1 MALNKGLKK
10 YVDELRE
17 KRIKEQDKKIMG
29 LRRLIYDDETRNA
42 LIDNAKYLSKIIN
55 RRYRELEKVGLEKK
69 SYAYRRTQAE
79 TGLNRYTTSTKQLEQ
94 LTSEELYDLNVD
106 LYAKY
111 ASSTTRVGYI
121 EEKIQTGLE
130 KTVETLQSRL
140 KYSAPN
146 VAKSLNVD
154 DFRTFLTLGGGQFL
168 NEAKDKGYGSTN
180 LIEDWESARL
190 SGVSDKEFIR
200 EWKRFTHEFF
210 KKKIIKKI
218 KPFKK
223 KKKKKKKKKI
233 RIDNYDRMFSQLQ

>member
-1 MALNKGLKK
+1 MLEYLRGDFMILNKGLEK

-17 KRIKEQDKKIMG
+17 KRIKEQDRKIMG
-29 LRRLIYDDETRNA
+29 LRRLKYDDETREA

-55 RRYRELEKVGLEKK
+55 RRYREIEKAGLEKK
-69 SYAYRRTQAE
+69 SYAYKRTQAE
-79 TGLNRYTTSTKQLEQ
+79 TGLNRYTTSTRKLEK

-121 EEKIQTGLE
+121 EETIQKGLE
-130 KTVETLQSRL
+130 KAVETLQSTL

-154 DFRTFLTLGGGQFL
+154 DFRTFLTLGGGDFL
-168 NEAKDKGYGSTN
+168 NESKDKGYGSTN

-200 EWKRFTHEFF
+200 EWKRFTHEFDKHKF
-210 KKKIIKKI
+210 KKNIQALKARKNK
-218 KPFKK
+218 
-223 KKKKKKKKKI
+223 
-233 RIDNYDRMFSQLQ
+233 D

>member
-17 KRIKEQDKKIMG
+17 KRIKEQDKKING
-29 LRRLIYDDETRNA
+29 LRKLKYDDETRVA

-55 RRYRELEKVGLEKK
+55 RRYRELEKAGIENK
-69 SYAYRRTQAE
+69 SYAYKRTQAE
-79 TGLNRYTTSTKQLEQ
+79 TGLNRYTTSKRQLDK
-94 LTSEELYDLNVD
+94 LSSEELYDLNVD

-111 ASSTTRVGYI
+111 ASSTTSVSYV
-121 EEKIQTGLE
+121 EQTIQAGLE
-130 KTVETLQSRL
+130 KAVETLQTRL

-146 VAKSLNVD
+146 IAKSLNAD

-168 NEAKDKGYGSTN
+168 NESRDKGYGSTN

-200 EWKRFTHEFF
+200 EWKRFTHEFDKDKF
-210 KKKIIKKI
+210 RRNIQALKSRKNK
-218 KPFKK
+218 
-223 KKKKKKKKKI
+223 
-233 RIDNYDRMFSQLQ
+233 D

>member
-29 LRRLIYDDETRNA
+29 LRRLKYDDETRES
-42 LIDNAKYLSKIIN
+42 LIDNAKYLSQIIN
-55 RRYRELEKVGLEKK
+55 RRYRELEKAGIENK
-69 SYAYRRTQAE
+69 SYAYKRTQSE
-79 TGLNRYTTSTKQLEQ
+79 TGLNRYTTSKRQLEK

-111 ASSTTRVGYI
+111 ASSTTSVSYV
-121 EEKIQTGLE
+121 EQTIQTGLE
-130 KTVETLQSRL
+130 KAVDTLQTRL

-146 VAKSLNVD
+146 IAKSLNVD
-154 DFRTFLTLGGGQFL
+154 DFRTFLTLGGGEFL

-180 LIEDWESARL
+180 LIEDWEHARI

-200 EWKRFTHEFF
+200 EWKRFTREFDKDKF
-210 KKKIIKKI
+210 KRNIQALKSRKKN
-218 KPFKK
+218 
-223 KKKKKKKKKI
+223 
-233 RIDNYDRMFSQLQ
+233 R

>member
-29 LRRLIYDDETRNA
+29 LRRLKYDDETRES
-42 LIDNAKYLSKIIN
+42 LIDNAKYLSQIIN
-55 RRYRELEKVGLEKK
+55 RRYRELEKAGIENK
-69 SYAYRRTQAE
+69 SYAYKRTQSE
-79 TGLNRYTTSTKQLEQ
+79 TGLNRYTTSKRQLEK

-111 ASSTTRVGYI
+111 ASSTTSVSYV
-121 EEKIQTGLE
+121 EQTIQTGLE
-130 KTVETLQSRL
+130 KAVDTLQTRL

-146 VAKSLNVD
+146 IAKSLNVD
-154 DFRTFLTLGGGQFL
+154 DFRTFLTLGGGEFL

-180 LIEDWESARL
+180 LIEDWEHARI

-200 EWKRFTHEFF
+200 EWKRFTNEFDKDKF
-210 KKKIIKKI
+210 RRNIQALKKRKNKDK
-218 KPFKK
+218 
-223 KKKKKKKKKI
+223 
-233 RIDNYDRMFSQLQ
+233 

>member
-10 YVDELRE
+10 YVDELRK

-29 LRRLIYDDETRNA
+29 LRRLKYDEQTRNE
-42 LIDNAKYLSKIIN
+42 LIDNARYLSKTLN
-55 RRYRELEKVGLEKK
+55 RRYRELEKAGIENK
-69 SYAYRRTQAE
+69 SYAYKRTQSE
-79 TGLNRYTTSTKQLEQ
+79 TGLNRYTTSKRQLEK

-111 ASSTTRVGYI
+111 ASSTTSVSYV
-121 EEKIQTGLE
+121 EQTIQKGLE
-130 KTVETLQSRL
+130 KAVETLQTRL

-154 DFRTFLTLGGGQFL
+154 DFRTFLNLGGGQFL

-190 SGVSDKEFIR
+190 SGVTDKEFIR
-200 EWKRFTHEFF
+200 EWKRFTHEFDKDKF
-210 KKKIIKKI
+210 RRNIQALKSRKNK
-218 KPFKK
+218 
-223 KKKKKKKKKI
+223 
-233 RIDNYDRMFSQLQ
+233 D

>member
-1 MALNKGLKK
+1 MLEYLRGDFMVLNKGLKK

-17 KRIKEQDKKIMG
+17 KRIKEQDRKIMG
-29 LRRLIYDDETRNA
+29 LRRLKYDDETREA

-55 RRYRELEKVGLEKK
+55 RRYREIEKAGLENK
-69 SYAYRRTQAE
+69 SYAYKRTQAE
-79 TGLNRYTTSTKQLEQ
+79 TGLNRYTTSTRELEK

-121 EEKIQTGLE
+121 EEIIHNGLE
-130 KTVETLQSRL
+130 KAVETLQSRL

-154 DFRTFLTLGGGQFL
+154 DFRTFLTLGGGNFL
-168 NEAKDKGYGSTN
+168 NDAKDKGYGSTN
-180 LIEDWESARL
+180 LIEDWENARL

-200 EWKRFTHEFF
+200 EWKRFTHEFDKDKF
-210 KKKIIKKI
+210 KKNIQSLKARKNK
-218 KPFKK
+218 
-223 KKKKKKKKKI
+223 
-233 RIDNYDRMFSQLQ
+233 D

>member
-17 KRIKEQDKKIMG
+17 KSIKEQDKKIMG
-29 LRRLIYDDETRNA
+29 LRRLKYDDETRNA

-55 RRYRELEKVGLEKK
+55 RRYREIEKVGLEKK

-79 TGLNRYTTSTKQLEQ
+79 TGLNRYTTSTKQLEK

-111 ASSTTRVGYI
+111 ASSTTRVSYI
-121 EEKIQTGLE
+121 EETIQTGLE
-130 KTVETLQSRL
+130 KAVETLQTRL

-146 VAKSLNVD
+146 VAKSLNVE

-180 LIEDWESARL
+180 LIEDWESARM

-200 EWKRFTHEFF
+200 EWKRFTHEFDKDKF
-210 KKKIIKKI
+210 RRNIQALKARKNK
-218 KPFKK
+218 
-223 KKKKKKKKKI
+223 
-233 RIDNYDRMFSQLQ
+233 D

>member
-17 KRIKEQDKKIMG
+17 KRIREQDKKIMG
-29 LRRLIYDDETRNA
+29 LRRLKYDNETRDA
-42 LIDNAKYLSKIIN
+42 LIENAKYLSKIIN
-55 RRYRELEKVGLEKK
+55 RRYRELENVGLEKK

-79 TGLNRYTTSTKQLEQ
+79 TGLNRYTTSTKKLEQ

-111 ASSTTRVGYI
+111 ASSTTRVFYI
-121 EEKIQTGLE
+121 EETIQTGLE
-130 KTVETLQSRL
+130 KAVETLQTRL

-154 DFRTFLTLGGGQFL
+154 DFRTFLTLGGGEFL

-180 LIEDWESARL
+180 LIEDWERARL

-200 EWKRFTHEFF
+200 EWKRFTHEFDKDKF
-210 KKKIIKKI
+210 RRNIQALKARKNKE
-218 KPFKK
+218 
-223 KKKKKKKKKI
+223 
-233 RIDNYDRMFSQLQ
+233 

>member
-1 MALNKGLKK
+1 MTLNKGLKK

-17 KRIKEQDKKIMG
+17 KRIKEQDRKIMG
-29 LRRLIYDDETRNA
+29 LRRLKYDDETREA

-55 RRYRELEKVGLEKK
+55 RRYREIEKAGLEQK

-79 TGLNRYTTSTKQLEQ
+79 TGLNRYTTSTRQLEK

-121 EEKIQTGLE
+121 EETIQKGLE
-130 KTVETLQSRL
+130 KAVETLQSTL

-146 VAKSLNVD
+146 VAKSLNVN
-154 DFRTFLTLGGGQFL
+154 DFRTFLTLGGGEFL
-168 NEAKDKGYGSTN
+168 NETKDKGYGSTN

-200 EWKRFTHEFF
+200 EWKRFTHEFDKGKF
-210 KKKIIKKI
+210 KRNIQALKARKK
-218 KPFKK
+218 
-223 KKKKKKKKKI
+223 
-233 RIDNYDRMFSQLQ
+233 

>member
-17 KRIKEQDKKIMG
+17 KRIKEQDKKIKD
-29 LRRLIYDDETRNA
+29 LRKLKYDDETRDA

-55 RRYRELEKVGLEKK
+55 RRYRELEKAGIENK
-69 SYAYRRTQAE
+69 SYAYKRTQAE
-79 TGLNRYTTSTKQLEQ
+79 TGLNRYTTSKRELEK

-111 ASSTTRVGYI
+111 ASSTTSVSYV
-121 EEKIQTGLE
+121 EQTIQAGLE
-130 KTVETLQSRL
+130 KAVETLQTRL

-146 VAKSLNVD
+146 IAKSLNAD
-154 DFRTFLTLGGGQFL
+154 DFRTFLTLGGGEFL
-168 NEAKDKGYGSTN
+168 NEATDKGYGSTN

-200 EWKRFTHEFF
+200 EWKRFTHEFDKDKF
-210 KKKIIKKI
+210 RRNVQALKSRKNK
-218 KPFKK
+218 
-223 KKKKKKKKKI
+223 
-233 RIDNYDRMFSQLQ
+233 D

>member
-1 MALNKGLKK
+1 MLEYLRGDFMILNKGLKK

-17 KRIKEQDKKIMG
+17 KRIKEQDRKIMG
-29 LRRLIYDDETRNA
+29 LRRLKYDDETREA

-55 RRYRELEKVGLEKK
+55 RRYKEIEKAGLENK
-69 SYAYRRTQAE
+69 SYAYKRTQAE
-79 TGLNRYTTSTKQLEQ
+79 TGLNRYTTSTRKLEK

-121 EEKIQTGLE
+121 EETIQKGLE
-130 KTVETLQSRL
+130 KAVETLQSTL

-154 DFRTFLTLGGGQFL
+154 DFRTFLTLGGGNFL

-200 EWKRFTHEFF
+200 EWKRFTREFDKGKF
-210 KKKIIKKI
+210 KKNIQALKARKK
-218 KPFKK
+218 
-223 KKKKKKKKKI
+223 
-233 RIDNYDRMFSQLQ
+233 

>member
-29 LRRLIYDDETRNA
+29 LRRLKYDEQTRNE
-42 LIDNAKYLSKIIN
+42 LIDNARYLSKILN
-55 RRYRELEKVGLEKK
+55 RRYRELEKAGIENK
-69 SYAYRRTQAE
+69 SYAYKRTQSE
-79 TGLNRYTTSTKQLEQ
+79 TGLNRYTTSKRQLEK

-111 ASSTTRVGYI
+111 ASSTTSVSYV
-121 EEKIQTGLE
+121 EQTIQKGLE
-130 KTVETLQSRL
+130 KAVETLQSRL

-154 DFRTFLTLGGGQFL
+154 DFRTFLTLAGGQFL

-180 LIEDWESARL
+180 LIEDWERARL

-200 EWKRFTHEFF
+200 EWKRFTRDFDKDKF
-210 KKKIIKKI
+210 RRNIQALKSRKNK
-218 KPFKK
+218 
-223 KKKKKKKKKI
+223 
-233 RIDNYDRMFSQLQ
+233 D

>member
-29 LRRLIYDDETRNA
+29 LRRLKYDDETREA

-55 RRYRELEKVGLEKK
+55 RRYRELEKAGIENK
-69 SYAYRRTQAE
+69 SYAYKRTQSE
-79 TGLNRYTTSTKQLEQ
+79 TGLNRYTTSKRQLEK

-106 LYAKY
+106 LYSKY
-111 ASSTTRVGYI
+111 ASSTTSVSYV
-121 EEKIQTGLE
+121 EQTIQTGLE
-130 KTVETLQSRL
+130 KAVETLQTRL

-154 DFRTFLTLGGGQFL
+154 DFRTFLALGGGQFL

-200 EWKRFTHEFF
+200 EWKRFTHEFDKDKF
-210 KKKIIKKI
+210 RRNIQALKSRKNK
-218 KPFKK
+218 
-223 KKKKKKKKKI
+223 
-233 RIDNYDRMFSQLQ
+233 D

>member
-17 KRIKEQDKKIMG
+17 KRIKEQDKKING
-29 LRRLIYDDETRNA
+29 LRKLKYDDETRVA

-55 RRYRELEKVGLEKK
+55 RRYRELEKAGIENK
-69 SYAYRRTQAE
+69 SYAYKRTQAE
-79 TGLNRYTTSTKQLEQ
+79 TGVNRYTTSKRQLEK

-111 ASSTTRVGYI
+111 ASSTTSVSYV
-121 EEKIQTGLE
+121 EQTIQAGLE
-130 KTVETLQSRL
+130 KAVETLQTRL

-146 VAKSLNVD
+146 IAKSLNAD

-168 NEAKDKGYGSTN
+168 NEATDKGYGSTN

-200 EWKRFTHEFF
+200 EWKRFTHEFDKDKF
-210 KKKIIKKI
+210 RRNIQALKSRKNKE
-218 KPFKK
+218 
-223 KKKKKKKKKI
+223 
-233 RIDNYDRMFSQLQ
+233 

>member
-17 KRIKEQDKKIMG
+17 KRIKEQDKKIKD
-29 LRRLIYDDETRNA
+29 LRKLKYDDETRDA

-55 RRYRELEKVGLEKK
+55 RRYRELEKAGIENK
-69 SYAYRRTQAE
+69 SYAYKRTQAE
-79 TGLNRYTTSTKQLEQ
+79 TGLNRYTTSKRELEK

-111 ASSTTRVGYI
+111 ASSTTSVSYV
-121 EEKIQTGLE
+121 EQTIQAGLE
-130 KTVETLQSRL
+130 KAVETLQTRL

-146 VAKSLNVD
+146 IAKSLNAD
-154 DFRTFLTLGGGQFL
+154 DFRTFLTLGGGEFL
-168 NEAKDKGYGSTN
+168 NEATDKGYGSTN

-200 EWKRFTHEFF
+200 EWKRFTHEFDKDKF
-210 KKKIIKKI
+210 RRNVQALKSRKNKE
-218 KPFKK
+218 
-223 KKKKKKKKKI
+223 
-233 RIDNYDRMFSQLQ
+233 

>member
-29 LRRLIYDDETRNA
+29 LRRLKYDEQTRNE
-42 LIDNAKYLSKIIN
+42 LIDNARYLSKTLN
-55 RRYRELEKVGLEKK
+55 RRYRELEKAEIENK
-69 SYAYRRTQAE
+69 SYAYKRTQSE
-79 TGLNRYTTSTKQLEQ
+79 TGLNRYTTSKRQLEK

-111 ASSTTRVGYI
+111 ASSTTSVSYV
-121 EEKIQTGLE
+121 EQTIQTGLE
-130 KTVETLQSRL
+130 KAVQTLQSRL

-154 DFRTFLTLGGGQFL
+154 DFRTFLKLSGGQFL

-200 EWKRFTHEFF
+200 EWKRFTHEFDKDKF
-210 KKKIIKKI
+210 RRNIQALKSRKNK
-218 KPFKK
+218 
-223 KKKKKKKKKI
+223 
-233 RIDNYDRMFSQLQ
+233 D

>member
-1 MALNKGLKK
+1 MLEYLRGDNMALNKGLKK
-10 YVDELRE
+10 YVDDLRE

-29 LRRLIYDDETRNA
+29 LRRLKYDDETRDA
-42 LIDNAKYLSKIIN
+42 LIDNARYLSRIIN
-55 RRYRELEKVGLEKK
+55 RRYRELEKAGIENK
-69 SYAYRRTQAE
+69 SYAYKRTQSE
-79 TGLNRYTTSTKQLEQ
+79 TGLNRYTTSKRQLEK

-121 EEKIQTGLE
+121 EETIQKGLE
-130 KTVETLQSRL
+130 KAVETLQSTL

-154 DFRTFLTLGGGQFL
+154 DFRTFLTLGGGDFL

-200 EWKRFTHEFF
+200 EWKRFTHEFDKDKF
-210 KKKIIKKI
+210 KKNIQALKARKK
-218 KPFKK
+218 
-223 KKKKKKKKKI
+223 
-233 RIDNYDRMFSQLQ
+233 